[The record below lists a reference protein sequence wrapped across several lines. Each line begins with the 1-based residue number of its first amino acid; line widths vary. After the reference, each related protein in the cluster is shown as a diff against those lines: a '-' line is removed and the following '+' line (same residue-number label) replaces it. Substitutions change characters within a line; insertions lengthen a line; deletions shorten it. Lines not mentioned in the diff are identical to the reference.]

1 MLKSV
6 SQDVTNVLTGNTVT
20 MNTEYSYENDKIK
33 SVTHNGFSYVYNY
46 DIYGNVESISVGETE
61 LVSYAYNQDYFGN
74 ISEIEYANGDK
85 IIYSYDNKDNITGIK
100 FNGDTDW
107 RYTYTYDEYNQLKTF
122 TDNVSKRRTSYNK
135 TIDSVKY
142 IEVVET
148 LGDNG
153 KVIYGVTEEQNGE
166 YVQSVFEKNYSIKTV
181 TNYDSKTGN
190 TVIEK
195 VADTIVCGEDGSIKN
210 VCTKDAFER
219 IVSDYMAMYT
229 NSGNIHELQ
238 NVKLCLKNEY
248 TYKNPSNTQTSRLV
262 DTYTSSVYFESTLNG
277 NEVVLNKLEL
287 KYDYDDAGRITMIS
301 TPDTYNGVSEYFPVN
316 MYQYDEAGQLVM
328 EANMYIGT
336 VCSYTYDSGGNIT
349 SKNYHDNAEYNEE
362 TQQLEL
368 GEPTDTILYEYDSV
382 WKDKLVSYNGT
393 PINYDALGNPLNY
406 TATAFGETGA
416 NMNLEWEGR
425 LLTAATSDDNSF
437 RYEYSY
443 DDTGLR
449 TEKIM
454 YLGETVSEETID
466 ENGNSV
472 TTEKHIFV
480 PFMKFEY
487 IWSNDAPAG
496 YRIMFYA
503 AATDEEGN
511 PILDANG
518 NAIAGFNENLS
529 IIVNVIYNENGEVLG
544 VNCHAQI
551 EGQETSTTFLFIKDA
566 QGNISSISAL
576 EGEYFFNFFYDAFG
590 NAYLDIS
597 GTQIDKIQ
605 EYIDNADTCIEK
617 ILYAIGG
624 GIGVAIVTAITF
636 VCVPNAY
643 RGYVLDYE
651 TGLYYCQSRYYSP
664 VWSRFLNMDDT
675 AILNIT
681 QGESLGVNLYAYCN
695 NNPINNIDPNGY
707 LTISRW
713 ALALGLDVILT
724 LVVPYFSGPLD
735 IFGRGLKA
743 LANKKNFTLVWEKL
757 LYGAVPKFKG
767 LFSRG
772 FTGIRTAIWRVTGSW
787 IANSTTALI
796 GANIVNFVKL
806 FRNSSWNKAW
816 DIASCFFSAGSMIA
830 GLLDYGDGQFDGK
843 CKLW

>member
-195 VADTIVCGEDGSIKN
+195 VADTVVCGEDGSIKN

-248 TYKNPSNTQTSRLV
+248 TYKNPSDTQTSRLV

-336 VCSYTYDSGGNIT
+336 VCSYTYDAGGNIT

-529 IIVNVIYNENGEVLG
+529 IIVNVIYNENGEALG

-624 GIGVAIVTAITF
+624 GLGAALVTVITLA
-636 VCVPNAY
+636 CVPNAY
-643 RGYVLDYE
+643 KGYILDYE

-664 VWSRFLNMDDT
+664 TWGRFINADDT
-675 AILNIT
+675 AILEMAK
-681 QGESLGVNLYAYCN
+681 GEVHGANLFTYCN
-695 NNPINNIDPNGY
+695 NDPVMYTDAYGYFPTSWIIYTVDLLIIAIPVIFSVNRILKNGK
-707 LTISRW
+707 LVASAISKISDP
-713 ALALGLDVILT
+713 LAKI
-724 LVVPYFSGPLD
+724 
-735 IFGRGLKA
+735 IAKA
-743 LANKKNFTLVWEKL
+743 LMKIFTKKRRL
-757 LYGAVPKFKG
+757 
-767 LFSRG
+767 
-772 FTGIRTAIWRVTGSW
+772 
-787 IANSTTALI
+787 
-796 GANIVNFVKL
+796 
-806 FRNSSWNKAW
+806 
-816 DIASCFFSAGSMIA
+816 
-830 GLLDYGDGQFDGK
+830 
-843 CKLW
+843 